1 MTSLWQPQCR
11 NEFPE
16 TPKKKGLS
24 NNYGA
29 GLKRRVAA
37 RIVGHLVA
45 EKRWGILRQTMK
57 SREGGDVL
65 TAKSPRAPSQISA
78 SVKMSLY
85 ELGVLGVLRFTFAAF
100 KEEPKGNVMCR
111 QLLTFVLMVAF
122 ALNAMAQT
130 SRRKQS
136 NSLAAGYW
144 PVEKSQPIV
153 DKTQPIRL
161 APELSHLSAGERAAL
176 AKLLQAG
183 QIFQGLYEKQRHP
196 QAASAYKDLLALE
209 TRIGPSA
216 ATENL
221 RTLYRLNQGPIAT
234 TLENKR
240 EPFLPVEAVQP
251 GKNVYPWGVQ
261 KESIEKFLATHADE
275 RSQLLDIRG
284 VVRAATAQNVKQ
296 DLATLSKYPVLS
308 TLHPG
313 LENRLKATDFMRS
326 YRAGMRSAQPQAFYA
341 VPYSVAFAEELM
353 KAYGLLNEAAG
364 DLEKDD
370 EEFAKY
376 LRNRARDLL
385 SDDYESGDASWVTG
399 HFKHL
404 NAQIGSYETY
414 DDELY
419 GVKTFF
425 GFSLLSLRQQ
435 ETTALRQ
442 AMRGLQTLE
451 DSLPYDHHKHVR
463 EDIPVG
469 VYDVI
474 ADFGQTRGGN
484 TATILPNESYLAR
497 RYGRTILLRA
507 NIMRDQN
514 IFQSTSATL
523 AAALGDEPARALTS
537 DGNFYRTLWHEVGHY
552 LGVDRTKDDRDLDEA
567 LQEDSSVLE
576 EMKADLVS
584 LFVAEALR
592 KQGYYNDAQLKSVYA
607 GGILRV
613 LQNNKPRRD
622 QPYNT
627 MQLMQWNFFLQ
638 NGLLSFDAFSKT
650 LRIHYD
656 KYHEVVGKMLA
667 QTLEVQYQGDKAG
680 ADRFIDKYATWDEEL
695 HGAIARKIREA
706 QRYRFRLFKY
716 AALGE

>member
-1 MTSLWQPQCR
+1 MW
-11 NEFPE
+11 
-16 TPKKKGLS
+16 K
-24 NNYGA
+24 
-29 GLKRRVAA
+29 
-37 RIVGHLVA
+37 
-45 EKRWGILRQTMK
+45 
-57 SREGGDVL
+57 
-65 TAKSPRAPSQISA
+65 
-78 SVKMSLY
+78 
-85 ELGVLGVLRFTFAAF
+85 
-100 KEEPKGNVMCR
+100 
-111 QLLTFVLMVAF
+111 QLLTIIALLACFVG
-122 ALNAMAQT
+122 AMAQT
-130 SRRKQS
+130 GSQMKPATK
-136 NSLAAGYW
+136 LPPGYW
-144 PVEKSQPIV
+144 PLEKSQPIIA
-153 DKTQPIRL
+153 KTQTIRL
-161 APELSHLSAGERAAL
+161 APQLSHLSEGELKAV
-176 AKLLQAG
+176 AKLLEAG
-183 QIFQGLYEKQRHP
+183 NIFQRLYEKQRHP
-196 QAASAYKDLLALE
+196 QALTAYRDLVELE
-209 TRIGPSA
+209 ARTGS
-216 ATENL
+216 TEAVKNL
-221 RTLYRLNQGPIAT
+221 LTLYRLSQGPIAT

-240 EPFLPVEAVQP
+240 EPFLPVDGVEP
-251 GKNVYPWGVQ
+251 GKNMYPWGQ
-261 KESIEKFLATHADE
+261 RKEELESFLKSDQDE
-275 RSQLLDIRG
+275 RERLLDIRS
-284 VVRAATAQNVKQ
+284 VVKKARGENPRQ
-296 DLATLSKYPVLS
+296 DLATLAKYPVLS

-313 LENRLKATDFMRS
+313 LENYLKGAAFMGS
-326 YRAGMRSAQPQAFYA
+326 YRAGIRSWTPPSFYA
-341 VPYSVAFAEELM
+341 VPYSVSYADDLM
-353 KAYGLLNEAAG
+353 RVYALLNGAAD
-364 DLEKDD
+364 DLRKDD

-385 SDDYESGDASWVTG
+385 SDDYESGDAAWVTG
-399 HFKHL
+399 RFKNL

-425 GFSLLSLRQQ
+425 GFSLLVVRQQ

-442 AMRGLQTLE
+442 AMKGLQALE
-451 DSLPYDHHKHVR
+451 ESLPYDHHKRVR

-469 VYDVI
+469 VYDVV

-523 AAALGDEPARALTS
+523 TAAIGEQAAKELTS

-592 KQGYYNDAQLKSVYA
+592 KQGYYTDAQLRSVYA

-627 MQLMQWNFFLQ
+627 MQLMQWNFFLE
-638 NGLLSFDAFSKT
+638 NGLLTFDPASKT
-650 LRIHYD
+650 LRVQYD

-667 QTLEVQYQGDKAG
+667 KTLEVQYQGDKAA
-680 ADRFIDKYATWDEEL
+680 ADRFIDQYTSWDENL
-695 HGAIARKIREA
+695 HGAIAKNIRDR
-706 QRYRFRLFKY
+706 QQYRFRLFKY